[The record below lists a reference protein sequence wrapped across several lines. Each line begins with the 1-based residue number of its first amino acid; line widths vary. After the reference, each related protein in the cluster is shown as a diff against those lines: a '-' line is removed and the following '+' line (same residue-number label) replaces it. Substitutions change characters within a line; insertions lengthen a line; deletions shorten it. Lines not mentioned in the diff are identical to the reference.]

1 MSFDQNWFPV
11 MQTIG
16 DTSGSRWTCAG
27 PNEFDQAMVHAH
39 SNLTRSFRMTW
50 DVINVTR
57 NDQNLGSLYL
67 VRQCLQLWESEIEKW
82 GCKGLGEE
90 LGDKWLVF
98 TSLAFSTTK
107 LTEHR

>member
-1 MSFDQNWFPV
+1 
-11 MQTIG
+11 MQTTG
-16 DTSGSRWTCAG
+16 DTSGSRWTCEG

-39 SNLTRSFRMTW
+39 SNLRPSSRMTW
-50 DVINVTR
+50 DTINVTR
-57 NDQNLGSLYL
+57 NNQNLGSLYL

-82 GCKGLGEE
+82 GCNGLGEE

-98 TSLAFSTTK
+98 TSLACSTTK